1 MLEVGIHENVYLSK
15 DTGLTDKGAL
25 KIVLTKSQAADIDA
39 FTAFTTGQSLAT
51 DDAGIIIFPPD
62 TMNFEKTEK
71 VDAIT
76 MTKRVQ
82 VVEGQLKK
90 ILLVYM
96 TEEAVEKAIGDGKSY
111 AGLGLNKD
119 NFETKMKDDSFIGA
133 VINNLGKLFLEACVA
148 NKLYK
153 KGDGFRIKLIRTSK
167 NKHYPKLS
175 AGFDTWIEGMD
186 VTKEASKIAYSSYEK
201 SKKLDSALPVPS
213 EGTPKP
219 EAASADAL
227 FKPDT
232 SINET
237 FPDKEDKPPII

>member
-1 MLEVGIHENVYLSK
+1 MLEVGIHENVYLSP

-25 KIVLTKSQAADIDA
+25 KIVLTKSQAENIDA

-71 VDAIT
+71 ESSVNIT
-76 MTKRVQ
+76 KKVQ
-82 VVEGQLKK
+82 VIEGQLKK
-90 ILLVYM
+90 ILRIYM
-96 TEEAVEKAIGDGKSY
+96 TEENVEKAVGEGKPY
-111 AGLGLNKD
+111 QGLGLNRD
-119 NFETKMKDDSFIGA
+119 NFETKIKDDSFIAA
-133 VINNLGKLFLEACVA
+133 VINNLGKLFLEACEA
-148 NKLYK
+148 NKLYG

-186 VTKEASKIAYSSYEK
+186 IPKEASKIKYSSYEITK
-201 SKKLDSALPVPS
+201 GLNSSAQVAS
-213 EGTPKP
+213 ETTAPK
-219 EAASADAL
+219 EAKNADAL

-232 SINET
+232 TINET
-237 FPDKEDKPPII
+237 FPEKEDKPPII